1 MRCSI
6 IDDIPIINSHE
17 IFPLIFFGCPQPN
30 ELLNPKC
37 VGPDAILLPSLSTCR
52 HRFGTL
58 WGAVSVPGR
67 TNWGL
72 MTWRL
77 KKVVQHEENH
87 VKPRKNV
94 IGAHTYAKNGF
105 VILVDSRADITG
117 CKNLCADRD
126 MGCFNDST
134 RRVAT
139 KHTLEPILSS

>member
-1 MRCSI
+1 M
-6 IDDIPIINSHE
+6 
-17 IFPLIFFGCPQPN
+17 
-30 ELLNPKC
+30 
-37 VGPDAILLPSLSTCR
+37 
-52 HRFGTL
+52 
-58 WGAVSVPGR
+58 SVPGR

-126 MGCFNDST
+126 MGCFNDSNREGSYQT
-134 RRVAT
+134 
-139 KHTLEPILSS
+139 HTGADSKQLKWMRKKKPRNKMKRCF